1 MAANGKKT
9 KLKEPVKVRTK
20 KLADGSESYYLD
32 IYVNGKRSY
41 EFLKMYHLPEV
52 NARVREQ
59 NRATREA
66 VEAIKSQ
73 RIIEITNSKAGIKSK
88 SAWQK
93 LTLADWLEKFYAIQ
107 ERKGIKRVEKLGSI
121 IKIINQYGKCAV
133 LAHPLLYKLGYNQI
147 EELLDYLKPLGLKG
161 LEAYHSSNNSY
172 ESGKLRAI
180 ADRHDLFVSGG
191 TDFHGV
197 IKPDISLGTGRGG
210 MRITTGILDN
220 IKAHLF

>member
-1 MAANGKKT
+1 MRIFARVLIEDGIVKNKDQAFKKYLGE
-9 KLKEPVKVRTK
+9 KCR
-20 KLADGSESYYLD
+20 YYLP
-32 IYVNGKRSY
+32 K
-41 EFLKMYHLPEV
+41 PEV
-52 NARVREQ
+52 TCE
-59 NRATREA
+59 RAL
-66 VEAIKSQ
+66 S
-73 RIIEITNSKAGIKSK
+73 
-88 SAWQK
+88 
-93 LTLADWLEKFYAIQ
+93 
-107 ERKGIKRVEKLGSI
+107 
-121 IKIINQYGKCAV
+121 IINQYGKCAV

-147 EELLDYLKPLGLKG
+147 EKLLDYLKPLGLKG